1 MVMPLRTVTIK
12 LDEELKQKMRK
23 VKINWSDF
31 VRNAIR
37 QKIELEERRTAAE
50 RLLEDLKARKHV
62 APRGFINRTTRET
75 REAH

>member
-37 QKIELEERRTAAE
+37 QKIELEERRTATE
-50 RLLEDLKARKHV
+50 KLLEDLKARKHV
-62 APRGFINRTTRET
+62 APRGFINKAIRET
-75 REAH
+75 REVR

>member
-1 MVMPLRTVTIK
+1 LRTVTIK
-12 LDEELKQKMRK
+12 VDEELKQKMRK
-23 VKINWSDF
+23 AKINWSAF

-50 RLLEDLKARKHV
+50 KLLEDLKARKHV
-62 APRGFINRTTRET
+62 APRGFINRTLRET